1 MQGSAA
7 LPRLLVQV
15 PAGRR
20 GGRGQRVTGRRPRL
34 PGLPRQGA
42 DVSRRAARPPAP
54 LGVAPSSCAAGG
66 PAPAPLR
73 GWRGAP
79 LTEAARELTA
89 TAEQAKEAAGQLCA
103 PGQGPR
109 GHRLP
114 VALDHRVPATPPCTP
129 QCPEAAGSPRDS
141 PALSHRRTARFP
153 ILWTLSA
160 EQAKAPAGLA
170 QRLSVAL

>member
-1 MQGSAA
+1 MQGSAP

-42 DVSRRAARPPAP
+42 DVSRREARPPAP
-54 LGVAPSSCAAGG
+54 LGVTPSSCTVGG

-114 VALDHRVPATPPCTP
+114 VALDHRVPATPPLHPPVPRGCRK
-129 QCPEAAGSPRDS
+129 PERLARPVSQEGGEVSHLMDAFSRTGKSAGRPGSAA
-141 PALSHRRTARFP
+141 
-153 ILWTLSA
+153 
-160 EQAKAPAGLA
+160 EC
-170 QRLSVAL
+170 